1 MSIKKAVLL
10 AGGYGTRI
18 SEETSIRPKP
28 LIEIG
33 GQPIIWH
40 IMKSYYAAGVDEFI
54 ICLGY
59 KGYMI
64 KEYFSNYFLHTS
76 DVTIDHSTNQI
87 TYHNQRSENWKIT
100 LVDTGDGS
108 MTGGRIKR
116 IAPYIGKDEHFC
128 MTYGDGVSDVDFK
141 ALFKAHEAHGRE
153 ATVTVVTPPGRFGA
167 IDFDGDKVVG
177 FREKPKS
184 ESGWINGGFFV
195 LSPAV
200 FDRIEG
206 DHTIW
211 ERDPMESLAHDGELF
226 AFKHSGFWHPMDTL
240 RDKKH
245 LESLWDSG
253 EAPWK
258 VWS

>member
-1 MSIKKAVLL
+1 VTIKKAILL
-10 AGGYGTRI
+10 AGGFGTRI
-18 SEETSIRPKP
+18 SEETSVRPKP

-40 IMKSYYAAGVDEFI
+40 IMKNYYAAGIDEFI

-64 KEYFSNYFLHTS
+64 KEYFSNYYLHTS
-76 DVTIDHSTNQI
+76 DVTIDHKNNTT
-87 TYHNQRSENWKIT
+87 TYHKQRSEDWKIT
-100 LVDTGDGS
+100 MVDTGDGS

-116 IAPYIGKDEHFC
+116 IAPYIEDGEHFC
-128 MTYGDGVSDVDFK
+128 MTYGDGVSDVDIK
-141 ALFKAHEAHGRE
+141 ALLKTHQAHGRE

-195 LSPAV
+195 LSSDV

-206 DHTIW
+206 DKTIW
-211 ERDPMESLAHDGELF
+211 EREPMESLAKEDQLY
-226 AFKHSGFWHPMDTL
+226 AYKHSGFWHPMDTL
-240 RDKKH
+240 RDKNH
-245 LESLWDSG
+245 LEGLWESG
-253 EAPWK
+253 KAPWK
-258 VWS
+258 NW